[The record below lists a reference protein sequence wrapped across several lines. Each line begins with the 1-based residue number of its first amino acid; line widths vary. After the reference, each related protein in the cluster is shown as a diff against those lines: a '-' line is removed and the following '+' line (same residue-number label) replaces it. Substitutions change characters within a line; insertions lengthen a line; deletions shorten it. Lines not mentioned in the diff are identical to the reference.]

1 MTRRY
6 WVSPALLA
14 NLSDLL
20 TNRLLDLTVPV
31 VFDRVTT
38 TVSLYR
44 QDQLL
49 AQAVTWIFGEN
60 ICFFLIFPQDGGDYS
75 CPVPQAGQVPPAL
88 SSHSAS
94 QAPAASEAAE
104 RCPL

>member
-49 AQAVTWIFGEN
+49 AQAV
-60 ICFFLIFPQDGGDYS
+60 
-75 CPVPQAGQVPPAL
+75 
-88 SSHSAS
+88 
-94 QAPAASEAAE
+94 
-104 RCPL
+104 